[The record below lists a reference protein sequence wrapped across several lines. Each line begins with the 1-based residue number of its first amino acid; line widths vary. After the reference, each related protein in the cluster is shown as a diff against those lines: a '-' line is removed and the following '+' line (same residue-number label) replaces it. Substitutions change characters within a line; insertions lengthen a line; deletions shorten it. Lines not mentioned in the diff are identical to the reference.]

1 MGFQVVLPEDRRQ
14 VDASGSSTDAGARPI
29 ASNLREGS
37 VTWTEQKSAPNPKI
51 FERRSTYDAVADQLR
66 DLIVQGAIKP
76 GEFIDETALVRQFGV
91 SRTPIREALKV
102 LSFEGLVK
110 IVPNKGSYA
119 ATLTGED
126 ARQLIEV
133 LAELE
138 GFAASLACDR
148 ATRAD
153 ILALR
158 RLHED
163 ALYAFESADR
173 LAYSK
178 INLRFHSCIV
188 DGARNAF
195 LTETHQAYTNRLRR
209 ARHIANPTQADWQK
223 SMDEHEKIIA
233 AIAEGNQDAARTL
246 IRNHI
251 AGIYP
256 AILPNLDA
264 E

>member
-1 MGFQVVLPEDRRQ
+1 MTRTG
-14 VDASGSSTDAGARPI
+14 
-29 ASNLREGS
+29 
-37 VTWTEQKSAPNPKI
+37 QKSEPDPKI
-51 FERRSTYDAVADQLR
+51 FERRSTYDTVADQLR
-66 DLIVQGAIKP
+66 DLIVQGTIKP
-76 GEFIDETALVRQFGV
+76 GEFIDETALVQQFGV

-102 LSFEGLVK
+102 LSFEGLVR

-119 ATLTGED
+119 ATLTSED

-148 ATRAD
+148 ATRDD

-163 ALYAFESADR
+163 ALYAFDNNDR

-178 INLRFHSCIV
+178 INLRFHSGIV
-188 DGARNAF
+188 NSARNTF

-209 ARHIANPTQADWQK
+209 ARHIANPTQGDWQK
-223 SMDEHEKIIA
+223 SLEEHEGILT
-233 AIAEGNQDAARTL
+233 AIENRNGDLARSL

-251 AGIYP
+251 MGIYP
-256 AILPNLDA
+256 TILPIL
-264 E
+264 

>member
-1 MGFQVVLPEDRRQ
+1 MAQTG
-14 VDASGSSTDAGARPI
+14 
-29 ASNLREGS
+29 
-37 VTWTEQKSAPNPKI
+37 QKSEPNPKI

-66 DLIVQGAIKP
+66 DLIVQGAIQP
-76 GEFIDETALVRQFGV
+76 GEFIDETALVQQFGV

-119 ATLTGED
+119 ATLTAED

-138 GFAASLACDR
+138 GFAALLACER
-148 ATRAD
+148 ATRDD

-158 RLHED
+158 RLRED
-163 ALYAFESADR
+163 ALYAFDNDDR

-178 INLRFHSCIV
+178 INLRFHSRIV
-188 DGARNAF
+188 DSARNTF
-195 LTETHQAYTNRLRR
+195 LAETHQAYTNRLRR

-223 SMDEHEKIIA
+223 SMEEHEGILA
-233 AIAEGNQDAARTL
+233 AIEERDGDAARTL

-256 AILPNLDA
+256 TILPNL
-264 E
+264 